1 MYKRFTKMDTSEI
14 FTKDSNVKGTGG
26 PHIKVRETS
35 VALALIVPAPYTV
48 H

>member
-1 MYKRFTKMDTSEI
+1 MNYLQRFQTLK
-14 FTKDSNVKGTGG
+14 VLG

-48 H
+48 HWI